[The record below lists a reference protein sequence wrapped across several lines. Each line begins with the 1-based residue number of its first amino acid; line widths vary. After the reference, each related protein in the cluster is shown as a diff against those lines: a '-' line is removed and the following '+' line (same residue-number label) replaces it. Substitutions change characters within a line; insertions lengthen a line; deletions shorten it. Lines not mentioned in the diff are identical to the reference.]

1 MIFLIFIFWSD
12 KNDNTYY
19 LTLSLYLEISIALLQ
34 LTNNYLKCMFNYF
47 YVTLNL
53 SFIWLKYYIIF
64 LLLYKFLIKLWFL
77 GTLHYNNSFTSFISF
92 YINPFLKNLF
102 TRKTHPS
109 TFSNNYLH
117 ILYYCLNFINYNF

>member
-117 ILYYCLNFINYNF
+117 ILYYCLSFINYNF